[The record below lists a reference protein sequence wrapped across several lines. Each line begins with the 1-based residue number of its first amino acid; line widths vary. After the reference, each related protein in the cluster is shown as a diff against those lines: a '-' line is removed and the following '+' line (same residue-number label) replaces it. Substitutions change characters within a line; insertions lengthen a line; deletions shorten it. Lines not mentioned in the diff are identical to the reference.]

1 MSEPTPDTK
10 QVPTKHEPRRRWRR
24 RLLIAAAIVV
34 LLRLSLV
41 VFLLPIAD
49 FALGTAGLSLS
60 WRAASLSLLGA
71 SFHAEDVVVRLAD
84 DPDAPPLFVAH
95 DLIAD
100 LSSRMLLGGRI
111 GIVDVAIAG
120 ARVTI
125 ERRSDGTLRLPAAWL
140 APAADPAPVPATTT
154 TNAPTS
160 LQLPVQIE
168 ALRVHGLEVV
178 FVDHVPSPAA
188 TTRLTV
194 DLDASSIGFGDRS
207 GSVRLRAHTPQF
219 ADAFWLDADVR
230 TSDDAAE
237 ATCRWSVRGV
247 PTDVLPLDRDLLALF
262 EGAQRLDADAEIRW
276 SGARVAGQ
284 PPDAPPV
291 HRAELQFTADLDRR
305 RVIDLSAESGPTR
318 RERDA
323 TALPFVF
330 TFDGEGLGRV
340 RVTDAE
346 VELGRERT
354 TFAARLEAEQL
365 VLRRA
370 HGLLEA
376 AGITLPAEGV
386 AVRCSLDGETGAG
399 TSLRL
404 RDLTTGDG
412 SVQLTSLT
420 IDDVRT
426 NGDTLAVGGISLVG
440 SEVHVRRLAD
450 GAIVVAGL
458 TLRASTTAT
467 PRAADAAPPEPSS
480 PFVLPKLRLGS
491 LSTSGITLRFTD
503 EATSPPLALVLED
516 VRMRA
521 DGLVVGADAPPGRI
535 SIAARTRDL
544 LGAVRFEALVRPT
557 PDRLTIDAEA
567 GADGITCRALVP
579 VLEPIGITP
588 TFTDGKASLGLQL
601 TLAAVDGA
609 ATLDVQ
615 LDELQLR
622 DGERT
627 LASVAG
633 LRGAGCRF
641 GGATEDL
648 GDWTLR
654 APFVAVDV
662 AADGAIHALGFR
674 IAPAPT
680 STTAVATGTPAV
692 ASTTTATM
700 PPPTTAHRGAAHV
713 VDGAIALRRLT
724 AAPDAEPRTWTL
736 GYAADLAADDGRGT
750 PASFALALRMD
761 GAADELAL
769 RGTLAVTPGT
779 TALEGTITGR
789 GLRAGAW
796 QELLPPH
803 VRCTLTDGA
812 LDGAFAATFG
822 AGLEASL
829 RDLRLRDGDDE
840 PFGVALVRVAAPQLT
855 ADDVHVEALEVLG
868 VRTRLELRPD
878 GVALP
883 GFVLGPTA
891 TAEAPPA
898 AATNESQTNE
908 SRTSEHPANAAPFVL
923 PALRLDRVQIELA
936 QLIVHDRTA
945 AAEPLV
951 LRGTLGLDEPWRGA
965 PDDPD
970 APTPAADERVPLR
983 LTTTLTATPLGEYD
997 ARITLDPYAQ
1007 APTASLHF
1015 AARGIDTTALARL
1028 LPSFADRVTG
1038 DAQGLS
1044 IDATLEARLEPRRRD
1059 GGLDLAAPF
1068 GGEVLLEDVRIADAT
1083 TGTTWLSLTSLDVVA
1098 RAIDPRSGAVLLR
1111 QVDVDEPWLRV
1122 VQRSD
1127 GLHVCGLVLRAP
1139 PDPAAPVVTTPAGSA
1154 PAPRPAPAP
1163 TTDAE
1168 FALDHVA
1175 VHGLA
1180 IDYRDETTS
1189 PPTVLPLADSDI
1201 SLHRF
1206 STRAFAEPRTMTF
1219 ELVLRGGDVEL
1230 AERKRR
1236 SLLGGLV
1243 AEATS
1248 ALGGAT
1254 ATETRALLD
1263 QWHTEGDLQLFPS
1276 PRGRIRSRIDA
1287 LELAAFRGLASQSG
1301 VELTDGLFDMR
1312 LDVELLGRDGLKI
1325 MSEHVFT
1332 WLAVSEPA
1340 GGPIASFLKLPA
1352 PLDSVLFLLRNDA
1365 DEQRIPLH
1373 VRVPADGVTR
1383 GRIRELVT
1391 ETLVRVISGAV
1402 TGAGTRAAGALAGA
1416 LFGGP
1421 AAVPD
1426 VTGSATFAA
1435 GDPLPEAL
1443 DLDTIAA
1450 ALARDETLAVVLQHE
1465 YGQGDLARSRE
1476 LANPDAAVVEHAIR
1490 RLHDRRAAL
1499 ERERAPLAA
1508 DVAAR
1513 YAAGQAQ
1520 EARWRQADLLALETR
1535 IGELDLTL
1543 AEALR
1548 LGADSTSPRAAGRRT
1563 RAAAVGLAERRLAAL
1578 RAELE
1583 RRVPGLTAA
1592 RVTLRPGRGVPTGE
1606 LTSGGRAVAQ
1616 LRRRVTTEDF
1626 GDPFVVVDRPGD
1638 PFPTMEPARLPAFDG
1653 FDHDPIDPL
1662 ERLSP
1667 RPRPRR

>member
-1 MSEPTPDTK
+1 MSEPTPDTQPAPAK
-10 QVPTKHEPRRRWRR
+10 QKPRRRWRR

-41 VFLLPIAD
+41 VFLQPIAD
-49 FALGTAGLSLS
+49 FAAGMAGLSLS

-71 SFHAEDVVVRLAD
+71 SLHAEDVVVRLAD

-95 DLIAD
+95 DLVAD
-100 LSSRMLLGGRI
+100 LSARTLLGGRI
-111 GIVDVAIAG
+111 GIVDVAVAG

-125 ERRSDGTLRLPAAWL
+125 ERRADGTLRLPAAWL
-140 APAADPAPVPATTT
+140 EPATAPPPPAAPPEAGPGSLPL
-154 TNAPTS
+154 PGS
-160 LQLPVQIE
+160 LQLPVQLE

-178 FVDHVPSPAA
+178 FVDRVPSPAA

-194 DLDASSIGFGDRS
+194 DLDARSLGFGDR
-207 GSVRLRAHTPQF
+207 GGTVRLRVHTPQF

-230 TSDDAAE
+230 TTDDAAE

-276 SGARVAGQ
+276 SAARAAGQ
-284 PPDAPPV
+284 PLDAPPV
-291 HRAELQFTADLDRR
+291 HRADLQFTADLDRR

-346 VELGRERT
+346 VELGGERT

-370 HGLLEA
+370 RGLLEA

-426 NGDTLAVGGISLVG
+426 NDDTLAVGGVSLVG
-440 SEVHVRRLAD
+440 PEVHVRRLAD
-450 GAIVVAGL
+450 GATVVAGV
-458 TLRASTTAT
+458 TLRPSTTAT
-467 PRAADAAPPEPSS
+467 PAAADAAPPAAPS

-503 EATSPPLALVLED
+503 EASSPPLALAIED

-535 SIAARTRDL
+535 SIAARTKDL
-544 LGAVRFEALVRPT
+544 LGALRFEALVRPT
-557 PDRLTIDAEA
+557 PDGLTIDAEA
-567 GADGITCRALVP
+567 GADGITCRALAP
-579 VLEPIGITP
+579 LLEPLGLTP
-588 TFTDGKASLGLQL
+588 TFTDGEASFGLQL

-615 LDELQLR
+615 IDEVQLR

-680 STTAVATGTPAV
+680 STIAVATDAKAAAPTTP
-692 ASTTTATM
+692 ATM
-700 PPPTTAHRGAAHV
+700 PPPTAARRGAAHV

-750 PASFALALRMD
+750 PAAFALALRMD
-761 GAADELAL
+761 GAVDELAL

-840 PFGVALVRVAAPQLT
+840 PFGVALVRVAAPKLA

-878 GVALP
+878 GLAVP
-883 GFVLGPTA
+883 GFVLGATA
-891 TAEAPPA
+891 TAEAPTAAPA
-898 AATNESQTNE
+898 SESPTNEIA
-908 SRTSEHPANAAPFVL
+908 ANAAPFVL
-923 PALRLDRVQIELA
+923 PALQLDRVQLELA

-951 LRGTLGLDEPWRGA
+951 LRGRLGLDEPWRGA

-970 APTPAADERVPLR
+970 APTPTADERVPLR
-983 LTTTLTATPLGEYD
+983 LTATLTATPLGEYE
-997 ARITLDPYAQ
+997 ARITLDPYVQ

-1015 AARGIDTTALARL
+1015 AARAIDTTALARL

-1044 IDATLEARLEPRRRD
+1044 IDATLEARFEPRRRD

-1068 GGEVLLEDVRIADAT
+1068 GGEVLLEDVRIADAPT
-1083 TGTTWLSLTSLDVVA
+1083 NTTWLSLTSLDAAA

-1111 QVDVDEPWLRV
+1111 QVDLDEPYLRAV
-1122 VQRSD
+1122 RRKD
-1127 GLHVCGLVLRAP
+1127 GLHVLGLVLHAP
-1139 PDPAAPVVTTPAGSA
+1139 PEPVAPVATAPAGG
-1154 PAPRPAPAP
+1154 PPTPRPAPAP

-1189 PPTVLPLADSDI
+1189 PPTVLPLADSDLG
-1201 SLHRF
+1201 LHRF
-1206 STRAFAEPRTMTF
+1206 STRAFSEPRTMTF
-1219 ELVLRGGDVEL
+1219 ELALRGGDVEL

-1276 PRGRIRSRIDA
+1276 PRGNIRSRIDA

-1312 LDVELLGRDGLKI
+1312 LEVELLGRDGLKL

-1332 WLAVSEPA
+1332 WLAVSEPS
-1340 GGPIASFLKLPA
+1340 GGPISSFLKLPA

-1383 GRIRELVT
+1383 GRILELVT
-1391 ETLVRVISGAV
+1391 ETLVRVITGAV
-1402 TGAGTRAAGALAGA
+1402 TGAGSRAAGALAGA
-1416 LFGGP
+1416 FFGGP

-1465 YGQGDLARSRE
+1465 YGQGDLDRSRE
-1476 LANPDAAVVEHAIR
+1476 LANPAAAVVEHAIR
-1490 RLHDRRAAL
+1490 RLRDRRAAL

-1535 IGELDLTL
+1535 IGELEATL

-1548 LGADSTSPRAAGRRT
+1548 LGDEPGKRAADRRT
-1563 RAAAVGLAERRLAAL
+1563 RSAAVGLAERRLQAL
-1578 RAELE
+1578 RADLQ
-1583 RRVPGLTAA
+1583 RRVPGLTPA
-1592 RVTLRPGRGVPTGE
+1592 RVTLRPGRGVPTAG
-1606 LTSGGRAVAQ
+1606 LTDGGRAVAR

-1626 GDPFVVVDRPGD
+1626 GDPFVVVDRPED